1 MDILGLGV
9 GFSDIK
15 VKNNY
20 SKMIWNIIYYWFIFF
35 IFQQVED
42 SLGNVGVGEREFLI
56 SPNYGSVV
64 MSALGYTQPTD
75 SKILQQKNTFAWMH
89 EEQFHNLQVLLSD
102 LYFLN
107 KNNS

>member
-1 MDILGLGV
+1 
-9 GFSDIK
+9 
-15 VKNNY
+15 
-20 SKMIWNIIYYWFIFF
+20 MIWNIIYYWFIFF